1 MQDLISRQ
9 AAIDIERNS
18 TVDTNPSYFEAQRKE
33 QFTMA
38 DENITGKRIKDLC
51 RQKGIT
57 VRELAEKSNTT
68 EVSMS
73 RFITGARMPNAPILK
88 NIAKALETTTDY
100 LLGGDQ
106 E

>member
-1 MQDLISRQ
+1 MSRKQ
-9 AAIDIERNS
+9 KLEHVSSIPKD
-18 TVDTNPSYFEAQRKE
+18 DAQRIMSQKGYPCRVVDGVLTFE
-33 QFTMA
+33 DIF
-38 DENITGKRIKDLC
+38 GSKDIMVL
-51 RQKGIT
+51 QKGIT

-68 EVSMS
+68 QIPMS

>member
-1 MQDLISRQ
+1 
-9 AAIDIERNS
+9 
-18 TVDTNPSYFEAQRKE
+18 
-33 QFTMA
+33 MA

-68 EVSMS
+68 RVSMS
-73 RFITGARMPNAPILK
+73 RFITGARMPKPILK

>member
-1 MQDLISRQ
+1 
-9 AAIDIERNS
+9 
-18 TVDTNPSYFEAQRKE
+18 
-33 QFTMA
+33 MA

-73 RFITGARMPNAPILK
+73 RFITGARMPNAPVCGRCK
-88 NIAKALETTTDY
+88 YENFPKSQYPCRKCTWCYPDDREDY
-100 LLGGDQ
+100 WRPKGGGSDGHDQ
-106 E
+106 DP